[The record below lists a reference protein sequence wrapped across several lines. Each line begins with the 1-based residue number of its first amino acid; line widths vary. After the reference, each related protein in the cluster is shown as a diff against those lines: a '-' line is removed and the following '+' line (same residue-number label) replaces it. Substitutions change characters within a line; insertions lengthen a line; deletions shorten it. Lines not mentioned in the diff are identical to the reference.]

1 MKSSTANTKKKSK
14 RTLVKSGI
22 VLTVFGVISKV
33 IGLFYRI
40 PLTNLLG
47 ANGMGVYQM
56 IFPVYAL
63 LVAVV
68 SSAVPVLV
76 SRNLNALRDTDLK
89 KGFFTEAFFY
99 SLSSGLIFGIGLV
112 AVAKLLGLLQGNGEV
127 ETGYYMIAPSVFF
140 VSVLSSFRGWFNSCL
155 NTIHTAISGLF
166 EQLFKLSGI
175 AVCYIIGLEGIEAV
189 NTALLGISLSEFI
202 ACAYALIVF
211 LIKGGRLV
219 RGIIRVPF
227 SAFVS
232 ASVPLTV
239 GGLVFPLALFAD
251 SILVT
256 RLLALH
262 GLSEAEAIT
271 EYGIFSGAVGTL
283 INVPQSLAISFAVT
297 MIPVVAKHKKERSI
311 NGIRRG
317 EMTALK
323 AVLIIALPCAVAL
336 FVLAKSVIAFLYPA
350 FSASEQSRAV
360 FLLKISV
367 IQIPILSVLQL
378 FGSFL
383 QALDKGVVSA
393 KNMIASCVIKLG
405 LNFTCIRLGIEGII
419 LANTVCYFVCA
430 ILDILYGYR
439 LTGKT
444 EFKSGIP
451 ILFASLVMGGI
462 MLLINKKISNNL
474 LSLALSLL
482 IGGAIYVIILLTI
495 YKIGNSLHQKADRSE
510 EL

>member
-1 MKSSTANTKKKSK
+1 MNTKGKDSK
-14 RTLVKSGI
+14 RTLIKSGI
-22 VLTVFGVISKV
+22 ILTVFGVIAKG

-47 ANGMGVYQM
+47 AKGMGVYQM

-63 LVAVV
+63 LVAIV

-76 SRNLNALRDTDLK
+76 SRNLNALGDSLLK

-99 SLSSGLIFGIGLV
+99 SLYSGLIYGAGLI
-112 AVAKLLGLLQGNGEV
+112 AVAKLLGLLQGNVEV
-127 ETGYYMIAPSVFF
+127 ESGYYMIAPAVLF
-140 VSVLSSFRGWFNSCL
+140 VSVLSAFRGWFNSCL
-155 NTIHTAISGLF
+155 NTIHTAITGLF
-166 EQLFKLSGI
+166 EQLFKLTGI
-175 AVCYIIGLEGIEAV
+175 VACYLLRLEGIKAV
-189 NTALLGISLSEFI
+189 NTALLGISLSELV
-202 ACAYALIVF
+202 ACLYALIVF
-211 LIKGGRLV
+211 LVKGGRLV

-227 SAFVS
+227 SSFVS
-232 ASVPLTV
+232 ASIPLTV

-256 RLLALH
+256 RLLAFY

-297 MIPVVAKHKKERSI
+297 MIPVVARQKKERNI
-311 NGIRRG
+311 KGVKKG

-323 AVLIIALPCAVAL
+323 AVLIVALPCTVAL
-336 FVLAKSVIAFLYPA
+336 FVLANRVIAILYPA
-350 FSASEQSRAV
+350 FSTAEQSRAV

-367 IQIPILSVLQL
+367 VQIPILSVLQL

-393 KNMIASCVIKLG
+393 KNMLIACVIKLG

-419 LANTVCYFVCA
+419 LANTACYIVCA
-430 ILDILYGYR
+430 GLDIAYGYR

-462 MLLINKKISNNL
+462 MLLINKKISNNI

-482 IGGAIYVIILLTI
+482 IGGAIYVIILLI
-495 YKIGNSLHQKADRSE
+495 INKLGNNSIKKADRSE
-510 EL
+510 GL

>member
-1 MKSSTANTKKKSK
+1 MNTKGKDSK

-22 VLTVFGVISKV
+22 ILTVFGVVAKG

-76 SRNLNALRDTDLK
+76 SRNLNALSDSQLK

-99 SLSSGLIFGIGLV
+99 SLYSGLIFGVGLI
-112 AVAKLLGLLQGNGEV
+112 AVAKLLGLLQGNVEV
-127 ETGYYMIAPSVFF
+127 EIGYYMIAPAVLF
-140 VSVLSSFRGWFNSCL
+140 VSVLSAFRGWFNSCL
-155 NTIHTAISGLF
+155 NTIHTAITGLF

-175 AVCYIIGLEGIEAV
+175 VACYVFRLEGIKAV
-189 NTALLGISLSEFI
+189 NTALLGISLSEFV
-202 ACAYALIVF
+202 ACMYALIVF
-211 LIKGGRLV
+211 LVKGERLV

-227 SAFVS
+227 SSFVS
-232 ASVPLTV
+232 ASIPLTV

-256 RLLALH
+256 RLLALY

-297 MIPVVAKHKKERSI
+297 MIPVVARQKKERNI
-311 NGIRRG
+311 IGVKRG

-323 AVLIIALPCAVAL
+323 AVLIVALPCAVAL
-336 FVLAKSVIAFLYPA
+336 FVLANRVISFLYPA
-350 FSASEQSRAV
+350 FSTAEQSRAV

-393 KNMIASCVIKLG
+393 KNMLISCVIKLG

-419 LANTVCYFVCA
+419 LANTVCYIVCA
-430 ILDILYGYR
+430 GLDIAYVYR

-451 ILFASLVMGGI
+451 ILFASLIMGGI
-462 MLLINKKISNNL
+462 MLLINKKISNNI
-474 LSLALSLL
+474 LSLAISLL
-482 IGGAIYVIILLTI
+482 IGGAIYVIILLI
-495 YKIGNSLHQKADRSE
+495 INKIGNNSIKKADRSE
-510 EL
+510 GL